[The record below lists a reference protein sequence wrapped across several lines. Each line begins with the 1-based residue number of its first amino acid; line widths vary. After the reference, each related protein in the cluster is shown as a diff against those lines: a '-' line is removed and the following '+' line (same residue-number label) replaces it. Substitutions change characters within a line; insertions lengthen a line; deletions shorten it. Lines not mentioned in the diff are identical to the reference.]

1 MLSSGKVSSLCA
13 SLNSVLGSFDIEKV
27 CSLVEKY
34 YPADFSNQERMQ
46 LECQLPHFQLDV
58 CNHPELKGLSSLAD
72 LTSGLVKLDKDSS
85 YPMVDKLLRLLLTL
99 SVSTATTERAF
110 SAMKFVKTR
119 LRSKMGD
126 AYLWDYLVV
135 NLFDKIDVVLLY
147 CFCNEDYILTYA
159 LWLVPLLFLYYVLAG
174 LVAWRLSLP
183 PLSSD
188 PGFAPGWISTDHS
201 RACARAFASFAPPR
215 LVQLFSDQLFR
226 KSSCG
231 ENLAV

>member
-13 SLNSVLGSFDIEKV
+13 SLNSILGSFDIEKV

-58 CNHPELKGLSSLAD
+58 CNHPALVKLDKDSSLAD

-99 SVSTATTERAF
+99 PMSTATIERAF
-110 SAMKFVKTR
+110 SAMKFVKTC
-119 LRSKMGD
+119 LRSKIGD

-135 NLFDKIDVVLLY
+135 YIERELAAMISSNDIIKVYDLANTRRAKFKIT
-147 CFCNEDYILTYA
+147 EM
-159 LWLVPLLFLYYVLAG
+159 
-174 LVAWRLSLP
+174 
-183 PLSSD
+183 
-188 PGFAPGWISTDHS
+188 
-201 RACARAFASFAPPR
+201 
-215 LVQLFSDQLFR
+215 
-226 KSSCG
+226 
-231 ENLAV
+231 